1 MRCKRVLWENKTQE
15 PHLGWGEVGGA
26 RIMVGRES
34 QTSIFLLK
42 TKIQDPALNFY
53 CLCSQTHSCLFC
65 LVGWFSYCTGGLI
78 ELWVESSTPPRPV
91 KLVWVF
97 TSCEIHTL
105 WKILFKYTIFKQ
117 KLKLEPG
124 WGSSTWPITYS
135 TLSKG
140 RTSHLCGDEK
150 CCLTWYKSWKTDHC
164 IALFPPSWHNHGKS
178 WQENAFKTQ
187 LQKLTV
193 TFERT
198 HFCLKEKKKEHVS
211 SVTCI
216 LVVINIHFN
225 TLYDLNHCH
234 WMFRALNTL
243 DSTSWVDHRVG
254 PWVIKMHQRLYS
266 CCSSIDY
273 SLRL

>member
-1 MRCKRVLWENKTQE
+1 MHCKRVLWENKTQE
-15 PHLGWGEVGGA
+15 PHLDWGEVGGG

-34 QTSIFLLK
+34 QTSIFRLK
-42 TKIQDPALNFY
+42 TKLQDPALNFY

-105 WKILFKYTIFKQ
+105 WKILFKYTILEQ

-150 CCLTWYKSWKTDHC
+150 CFWLDTN
-164 IALFPPSWHNHGKS
+164 L
-178 WQENAFKTQ
+178 
-187 LQKLTV
+187 
-193 TFERT
+193 
-198 HFCLKEKKKEHVS
+198 EK
-211 SVTCI
+211 
-216 LVVINIHFN
+216 
-225 TLYDLNHCH
+225 
-234 WMFRALNTL
+234 
-243 DSTSWVDHRVG
+243 
-254 PWVIKMHQRLYS
+254 
-266 CCSSIDY
+266 
-273 SLRL
+273 